1 MTKQEQIIKW
11 IEEDAADIGAV
22 VTVERTE
29 YGTVFINVETD
40 DALMFVTVG
49 PRGGYKFFYS
59 REPLGSGDSRQRG
72 IRQWLVWDFFKTVKR
87 QRDLIN
93 QEAAEEADPIKQ
105 LDTRDEKPV
114 RRKRE
119 RSDNRTFY
127 KYRGFAIRSQIQGGY
142 NSNPYGHFDGWLRHP
157 ETGDKINWISANRLK
172 QLVRD
177 IDRFWDNYKAVA

>member
-1 MTKQEQIIKW
+1 MNKQEQIIKW

-22 VTVERTE
+22 VTIERSM
-29 YGTVFINVETD
+29 YGSAFINVETD

-59 REPLGSGDSRQRG
+59 REPLGTGDSRQRG

-105 LDTRDEKPV
+105 LDTADEKPV
-114 RRKRE
+114 RLKAEASLR
-119 RSDNRTFY
+119 RTFY
-127 KYRGFAIRSQIQGGY
+127 TYRGFNIKSQYAGY
-142 NSNPYGHFDGWLRHP
+142 NANPYGEFTGYLKHP
-157 ETGDKINWISANRLK
+157 ETGEVIKKVTGNQLK
-172 QLVRD
+172 KHVVAD
-177 IDRFWDNYKAVA
+177 IDRFWANYKAVA